1 MIKNRSGRYSISK
14 KKSRQEMLQ
23 KQSIRKRAEN
33 TGFCE
38 ATTSTPEIKT
48 KANSK

>member
-1 MIKNRSGRYSISK
+1 MIRNNSGRYSISK
-14 KKSRQEMLQ
+14 KKSIQDMLQ